1 MAAGVGT
8 KIRNISRICLHLCRL
23 SCFQFMAIVTKLCSS
38 FGQRAHIRSNLV
50 NDRKAQQLDPVA
62 LATVW
67 CVSFQAM
74 ARWAAA
80 VALGVAE
87 RLLPATTSVPSVS
100 GGGRVVAVSTLY
112 SVLSTGGPRGASG
125 YRSDREVYLRAP
137 RGALERI
144 KRILER
150 NKRGTREELLV
161 IPWPDLFCILG
172 QDFDQSQWKQL
183 FWQVRVYS
191 QNRKSN

>member
-1 MAAGVGT
+1 
-8 KIRNISRICLHLCRL
+8 
-23 SCFQFMAIVTKLCSS
+23 MAIVTKLCSS

-50 NDRKAQQLDPVA
+50 NNRKAQQLDPVA

-67 CVSFQAM
+67 CVSFQAV

-87 RLLPATTSVPSVS
+87 RLRPATTSVPSVS
-100 GGGRVVAVSTLY
+100 GGGRVVAV
-112 SVLSTGGPRGASG
+112 STGGPRGASG

-150 NKRGTREELLV
+150 AKGGVREDQEVTGHTLV
-161 IPWPDLFCILG
+161 RSFLHLRPRF
-172 QDFDQSQWKQL
+172 
-183 FWQVRVYS
+183 
-191 QNRKSN
+191 

>member
-1 MAAGVGT
+1 MAAGLGT
-8 KIRNISRICLHLCRL
+8 KISWICLHLCHL

-50 NDRKAQQLDPVA
+50 NNRKAQQLDPVA

-67 CVSFQAM
+67 CVSFQAV

-87 RLLPATTSVPSVS
+87 RLRPATTSVPSVS
-100 GGGRVVAVSTLY
+100 GGGRVVAVST
-112 SVLSTGGPRGASG
+112 GGPRGASG
-125 YRSDREVYLRAP
+125 YRSDWEGYLRGP

-150 NKRGTREELLV
+150 AKRGAREDQEVTGHTLARSFLHLRPRFWSITMEATV
-161 IPWPDLFCILG
+161 LAGESLFP
-172 QDFDQSQWKQL
+172 K
-183 FWQVRVYS
+183 
-191 QNRKSN
+191 